1 MTKQKQKEKTLSL
14 DLLTR
19 VAPIFVNV
27 FIIAK
32 ERRKSIID
40 SSHVN
45 LTKKITGVSVRQST
59 KIIKN

>member
-32 ERRKSIID
+32 ERRKSIIFM
-40 SSHVN
+40 VRKLKN
-45 LTKKITGVSVRQST
+45 LI
-59 KIIKN
+59 